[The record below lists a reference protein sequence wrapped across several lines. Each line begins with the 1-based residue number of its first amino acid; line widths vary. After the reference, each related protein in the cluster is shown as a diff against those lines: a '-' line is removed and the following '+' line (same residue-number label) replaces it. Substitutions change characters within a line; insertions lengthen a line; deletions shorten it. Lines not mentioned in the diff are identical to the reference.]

1 MKQGLNLL
9 MGILMQRCLKK
20 KKKAE
25 KINEKMNLGIFSLFS
40 LYEVFGKALMLYT
53 KSFSFQ
59 LVH

>member
-1 MKQGLNLL
+1 
-9 MGILMQRCLKK
+9 MQRCLK